1 MFHDIGL
8 DRLVNSYRVP
18 VVINR
23 PVAVR
28 SCPGRQR
35 VMDMDNVTY
44 SALVGA
50 GGLLSFQDMTLQ
62 GSKSQSKSDWPSNI
76 PLLLSSFK
84 PVDNGRVQVRNSTIR
99 VRSTSLLAAALEQ
112 LPSGTLMT
120 LEVPDLQPRYAGPPC
135 STRGNSSCTISFWKL
150 TQQGWQLFKAGGKAT
165 LSSVGT
171 AFWEF
176 DNVLVEPYVPD
187 HCFEGA
193 ARMVSSWGGLS
204 LVSDEGVCKSPV
216 QPSCTCSS
224 TCHRASLQQA
234 SVEQQ
239 LDSCLTSA
247 QDDPRPLLPRLCSL
261 QPAVCLRSMLADHCS
276 LLSCC
281 CRARCLRIRGRWRGC
296 PQVRTCW
303 HSWPTPV
310 CAISRWWMTSP
321 SQRRP
326 LGRSPSTG
334 GPQEAVDQ
342 WGRKAERHGGHAP
355 TDAGWGQLGVS
366 GCTKCVV

>member
-1 MFHDIGL
+1 MVVFHDIGL

-62 GSKSQSKSDWPSNI
+62 GSKSQSKSDWPSDI
-76 PLLLSSFK
+76 PLLLSPFK

-176 DNVLVEPYVPD
+176 DSVLVEPYVPD

-193 ARMVSSWGGLS
+193 ARMVSSW
-204 LVSDEGVCKSPV
+204 V
-216 QPSCTCSS
+216 
-224 TCHRASLQQA
+224 
-234 SVEQQ
+234 
-239 LDSCLTSA
+239 
-247 QDDPRPLLPRLCSL
+247 
-261 QPAVCLRSMLADHCS
+261 
-276 LLSCC
+276 
-281 CRARCLRIRGRWRGC
+281 
-296 PQVRTCW
+296 
-303 HSWPTPV
+303 
-310 CAISRWWMTSP
+310 
-321 SQRRP
+321 
-326 LGRSPSTG
+326 
-334 GPQEAVDQ
+334 
-342 WGRKAERHGGHAP
+342 
-355 TDAGWGQLGVS
+355 GVS
-366 GCTKCVV
+366 FSPGR